1 MYPWAKTLSGAVRGE
16 IGIGLGLVILI
27 AAAWWPDAPLVT
39 AIAIIALG
47 ATDAMVSRFRG
58 STTAWPIM
66 ALHGTFYVMLYI
78 LFVGA
83 RIHASATALTPGVG
97 RLSML
102 DLIAS
107 AYPMSIAL
115 KRIWSSLWQST
126 LSRN

>member
-58 STTAWPIM
+58 STLTWPLM
-66 ALHGTFYVMLYI
+66 ALHGTMYVMLYA

-83 RIHASATALTPGVG
+83 RLHVSATALTQGVG
-97 RLSML
+97 GLTVI
-102 DLIAS
+102 DLVVS
-107 AYPMSIAL
+107 AFPMSIAL

>member
-58 STTAWPIM
+58 STMAWPIM
-66 ALHGTFYVMLYI
+66 ALHGTIYMMLYV

-83 RIHASATALTPGVG
+83 RIHVPATALTPGVG